1 MNHKSTYQ
9 GPRHKPKLHIK
20 KGDMVIVLSGD
31 DKGKKG
37 RVLEVF
43 PMKMRAIVEGVGI
56 ISRHTKP
63 DAKNTQGGIVKKEAP
78 VHISK
83 LSNIDPKSGKATR
96 IGRRKEN
103 GATVRYSKKS
113 NEVIK

>member
-1 MNHKSTYQ
+1 MNIKSTYQ
-9 GPRHKPKLHIK
+9 GKRHKPKLHVK
-20 KGDMVIVLSGD
+20 KGDTVMVIAGE

-37 RVLEVF
+37 RILEVF
-43 PMKMRAIVEGVGI
+43 PNELRAIVEGVAI
-56 ISRHTKP
+56 ASRHTKP
-63 DAKNTQGGIVKKEAP
+63 DAKNTQGGIVKKEAS

-83 LSNIDPKSGKATR
+83 LAHVDPKSGKPTR

-103 GATVRYSKKS
+103 GVTVRYSKKS